1 MNIKKDANIQVN
13 FIPIAKEDL
22 INNFQHNNIK
32 DVDMVLA
39 DSTVL
44 EELKK
49 FKCINKQYIWRRRY
63 CKRANLK
70 DNNNSW
76 IGVWYDPIVFCYNLD
91 YVKNNW
97 QIPLTWN
104 DLAQNN
110 NIKNSYDRFYGGFS
124 CCKCIVFVKSR

>member
-1 MNIKKDANIQVN
+1 MKDNKVYLEDKKIIIEVPNKMEKKKIEEVL
-13 FIPIAKEDL
+13 EDL

-44 EELKK
+44 EELKSLNALTSNISEEEDIVK
-49 FKCINKQYIWRRRY
+49 ERF
-63 CKRANLK
+63 K

-91 YVKNNW
+91 YVKNN
-97 QIPLTWN
+97 
-104 DLAQNN
+104 
-110 NIKNSYDRFYGGFS
+110 YDIACMVDKLLLLY
-124 CCKCIVFVKSR
+124 K